1 MLNIAICDDEPL
13 HLKNAEKI
21 IGAKLEAYSPE
32 IDTFP
37 SAESLLQSMSA
48 GDYTPDIA
56 VLDIELG
63 GTDGISLAKELN
75 RIVPRCRIIFL
86 TNYINYAPNVY
97 FTDHTWFVMKSDI
110 ENSIGAALE
119 KAIISLSA
127 GNSGNPS
134 ITVKSRGMVKL
145 IPVSQVLFIE
155 LVARKTRIVTETGDT
170 VTSQMPKDLLKN
182 IPESCIVRCH
192 QSIHVNI
199 EKIVSFEKNDLVL
212 SNGCRIPV
220 SRTYKADVKNRF
232 FSRLRSGSSI

>member
-37 SAESLLQSMSA
+37 SAESLIHSMSA
-48 GDYTPDIA
+48 GDYAPDIA

-86 TNYINYAPNVY
+86 TNYINYAPDVY
-97 FTDHTWFVMKSDI
+97 FTDHTWFVMKRDI
-110 ENSIGAALE
+110 EKSIGPALE

-134 ITVKSRGMVKL
+134 ITVKSRGTVKL
-145 IPVSQVLFIE
+145 IPVSQVMYIE
-155 LVARKTRIVTETGDT
+155 LVDRKTRIVTEVGDT
-170 VTSQMPKDLLKN
+170 ITSQMPKDLLESV
-182 IPESCIVRCH
+182 PESCIVRCH

-199 EKIVSFEKNDLVL
+199 DKIMSLEKNDLIL
-212 SNGCRIPV
+212 SGGCRIPV
-220 SRTYKADVKNRF
+220 SRTYRADVKTRF
-232 FSRLRSGSSI
+232 FSRLRSSSAK